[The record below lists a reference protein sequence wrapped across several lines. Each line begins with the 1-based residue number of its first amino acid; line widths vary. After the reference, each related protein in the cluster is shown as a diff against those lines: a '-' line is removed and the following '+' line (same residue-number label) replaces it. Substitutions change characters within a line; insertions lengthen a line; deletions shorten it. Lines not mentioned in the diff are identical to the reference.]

1 MHPFIL
7 EQLAAAHIRDQLVV
21 AADARR
27 ARQARRA
34 RSQASGQRT
43 RLSLP
48 GTGAGPARRPAPLVA
63 VRPAADSAGACAGGS
78 ARGTHS
84 NTWTEFS
91 AASAATPN
99 EEIEMAPIYPRQA
112 DTSARF
118 TRRPYR
124 LCSSASRA
132 PCEPC
137 TRNWKSPQSAC
148 SAPGLRRRPTR
159 WPGSGPAAATA
170 LPAGTCPACPACRPL
185 PTAGIVS
192 GQGGQVDTR
201 HAADPRRHRMAP
213 SRRAAADGLRPR
225 LDR

>member
-48 GTGAGPARRPAPLVA
+48 GAGAGPARRPAPLAA
-63 VRPAADSAGACAGGS
+63 VRPAADRAGPCVEGS

-84 NTWTEFS
+84 NTWTEVS

-99 EEIEMAPIYPRQA
+99 EEIEMAPIYPRAGGHQRQVHPQAAPPLLIRVARALRAVHQELEIASECMLRPGPAPQA
-112 DTSARF
+112 DPLAWVRT
-118 TRRPYR
+118 
-124 LCSSASRA
+124 CSGYCLAGRYL
-132 PCEPC
+132 
-137 TRNWKSPQSAC
+137 
-148 SAPGLRRRPTR
+148 PGLPH
-159 WPGSGPAAATA
+159 
-170 LPAGTCPACPACRPL
+170 L
-185 PTAGIVS
+185 
-192 GQGGQVDTR
+192 
-201 HAADPRRHRMAP
+201 
-213 SRRAAADGLRPR
+213 
-225 LDR
+225 